1 MAIII
6 KTLVTFVFTILFVV
20 SSVHCDTIVTA
31 DAPVYGGKN
40 DVCVNIDKPCEKAG
54 GVLKACDDFC
64 TKHYLV
70 GGYCNGLG
78 KCYCITEV

>member
-31 DAPVYGGKN
+31 DAPGNSY
-40 DVCVNIDKPCEKAG
+40 I
-54 GVLKACDDFC
+54 C
-64 TKHYLV
+64 TIIFKYFD
-70 GGYCNGLG
+70 
-78 KCYCITEV
+78 